1 MSPARFLL
9 DTSALVRLLRDQ
21 AVRGRWEQQ
30 IAAGLVAVCPLIEL
44 ELLYTA
50 RSAKHRAV
58 LQDLISGAF
67 AWVPMPERV
76 FTRAVEVQDALTQK
90 GHHRS
95 AGAVDLLV
103 AAAAEL
109 NSLTLVHYD
118 RDFDQVARASGQAAV
133 WLAPAGSID

>member
-50 RSAKHRAV
+50 RSATHRAE
-58 LQDLISGAF
+58 LQELIAAAF
-67 AWVPMPERV
+67 AWVPMPDRV
-76 FTRAVEVQDALTQK
+76 FTRAAEVQDVLTQQ
-90 GHHRS
+90 GQHRS

-109 NSLTLVHYD
+109 NSLTLLHYD
-118 RDFDQVARASGQAAV
+118 RDFDQVARASDQAAV
-133 WLAPAGSID
+133 WIAPAGSID

>member
-1 MSPARFLL
+1 VSPARFLL

-21 AVRGRWEQQ
+21 AVRSRWEQQ
-30 IAAGLVAVCPLIEL
+30 ITAGLVAVCPLVEL

-50 RSAKHRAV
+50 RSTKHRV
-58 LQDLISGAF
+58 ELRELIAGAF
-67 AWVPMPERV
+67 AWVPMPD
-76 FTRAVEVQDALTQK
+76 RAFARAADVQEVLTQH
-90 GHHRS
+90 GQHRS

-118 RDFDQVARASGQAAV
+118 RDFDQVARASGQAAI
-133 WLAPAGSID
+133 WLAPAGSIA

>member
-9 DTSALVRLLRDQ
+9 DTSAVVRLLREQ
-21 AVRGRWEQQ
+21 AVRSRWEQQ
-30 IAAGLVAVCPLIEL
+30 IAAGLVAVCPLVEL

-50 RSAKHRAV
+50 RSAAHRV
-58 LQDLISGAF
+58 ELQDLIAGAF
-67 AWVPMPERV
+67 VWAPMPDRA
-76 FTRAVEVQDALTQK
+76 FTRAAEVQDVLTQH
-90 GHHRS
+90 GQHRS

-118 RDFDQVARASGQAAV
+118 RDFDQVARASGQSAV

>member
-21 AVRGRWEQQ
+21 AARSRWEQQ
-30 IAAGLVAVCPLIEL
+30 ITAGLVAICQLVEL

-50 RSAKHRAV
+50 RSAKHRPE
-58 LQDLISGAF
+58 LQDLLTAAF
-67 AWVPMPERV
+67 ARVPMPDRV
-76 FTRAVEVQDALTQK
+76 FARAAEVQEALTQH

-95 AGAVDLLV
+95 TGAVDLLV

-118 RDFDQVARASGQAAV
+118 RDLDQVTRASGQAAV
-133 WLAPAGSID
+133 WLAPDGSID

>member
-9 DTSALVRLLRDQ
+9 DTSALVRLLRDRT
-21 AVRGRWEQQ
+21 VRSRWEQQ
-30 IAAGLVAVCPLIEL
+30 IEAGLVAICPLVEL

-50 RSAKHRAV
+50 RSAKHRAE
-58 LQDLISGAF
+58 LRELLATAF
-67 AWVPMPERV
+67 VWVPMPDRV
-76 FTRAVEVQDALTQK
+76 FTRAAEVQEVLTRQ
-90 GHHRS
+90 GQHRS

-118 RDFDQVARASGQAAV
+118 RDFDQIARASGQTTL

>member
-1 MSPARFLL
+1 VSPARFLL

-30 IAAGLVAVCPLIEL
+30 ITAGLVAVCALVEL

-50 RSAKHRAV
+50 RSAARRAE
-58 LQDLISGAF
+58 LQELIAGAF
-67 AWVPMPERV
+67 ALVPMPDRV
-76 FTRAVEVQDALTQK
+76 FARAADIQGMLTQQ
-90 GHHRS
+90 GQHRS

-118 RDFDQVARASGQAAV
+118 RDFEQIARATGQSVV
-133 WLAPAGSID
+133 WLAPAGSIN